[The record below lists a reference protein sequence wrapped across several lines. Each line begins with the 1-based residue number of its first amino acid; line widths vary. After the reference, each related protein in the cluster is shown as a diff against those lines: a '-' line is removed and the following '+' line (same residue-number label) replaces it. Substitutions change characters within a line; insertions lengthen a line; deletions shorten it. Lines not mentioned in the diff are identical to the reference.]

1 MMLLASERTRTM
13 TKNLSTKILSSR
25 PSQTWLRRILGVVSL
40 AAVLILLV
48 TEAANAARLKDIAS
62 IRGVRENQ
70 LIGYGIV
77 VGLKGTGDGKNEFT
91 SKSMIRMLD
100 KLGMKLD
107 SPEFTSKNVAAVV
120 ITATMPAFG
129 KAGNPIDITV
139 SSIGDASSLQGG
151 TLLQSP
157 LRAANDQVFAVA
169 QGSVVIGGDGKDMHL
184 TAGRIPN
191 GAIIERDMTADFAT
205 RKMYRLTLINPDF
218 TTAARTVLT
227 INKELGGHY
236 ASAKDSGTI
245 DIITPF
251 TYENRGVELLA
262 TIEAIEINPDMKARV
277 VINEKTGTV
286 VIGDK
291 VKISKVAISHGG
303 LSVKVG
309 DGKKGSATSDDKI
322 AVLDGGVSVGDLV
335 QALNKLGVAPRD
347 LITILQSIKAAGAL
361 HGELEVL

>member
-1 MMLLASERTRTM
+1 MNKITNFL
-13 TKNLSTKILSSR
+13 ILS
-25 PSQTWLRRILGVVSL
+25 
-40 AAVLILLV
+40 AVLFFSLI
-48 TEAANAARLKDIAS
+48 ESANAARLKDIAS

-77 VGLKGTGDGKNEFT
+77 VGLKGTGDGKNEFM
-91 SKSMIRMLD
+91 SKSMVRMLD

-107 SPEFTSKNVAAVV
+107 NVDFSSKNVAAVIV
-120 ITATMPAFG
+120 TATMPAFG

-139 SSIGDASSLQGG
+139 SAIGEASSLQGG
-151 TLLQSP
+151 TLLQTP
-157 LRAANDQVFAVA
+157 LRAANEQVFAVA
-169 QGSVVIGGDGKDMHL
+169 QGSIVIGGDGKDSHT

-191 GAIIERDMTADFAT
+191 GATIERDMTADFSS

-218 TTAARTVLT
+218 TTAARSVLT

-251 TYENRGVELLA
+251 AYENRGVELLA
-262 TIEAIEINPDMKARV
+262 TIESIEINPDMKARV
-277 VINEKTGTV
+277 VVNEKTGTI

-291 VKISKVAISHGG
+291 VKISRVAISHGA

-309 DGKKGSATSDDKI
+309 DGKKGAEEKV
-322 AVLDGGVSVGDLV
+322 AVLDSGVSVGELV
-335 QALNKLGVAPRD
+335 QALNKLGVSPKD
-347 LITILQSIKAAGAL
+347 LITILQSIKSAGAL

>member
-1 MMLLASERTRTM
+1 MNRIFQILAIIA
-13 TKNLSTKILSSR
+13 LF
-25 PSQTWLRRILGVVSL
+25 ILGYY
-40 AAVLILLV
+40 
-48 TEAANAARLKDIAS
+48 EGANAARLKDIAS

-77 VGLKGTGDGKNEFT
+77 VGLKGTGDGKNEFM
-91 SKSMIRMLD
+91 SKSVVRMFD

-107 SPEFTSKNVAAVV
+107 SPEFASKNAAAVI

-139 SSIGDASSLQGG
+139 SAIGDASSLQGG
-151 TLLQSP
+151 TLLQAP
-157 LRAANDQVFAVA
+157 LRAANEQVYAVA
-169 QGSVVIGGDGKDMHL
+169 QGSIVIGGDGKDSHT

-191 GAIIERDMTADFAT
+191 GAIIERDMTADFSS

-218 TTAARTVLT
+218 TTAARSVLT

-236 ASAKDSGTI
+236 ATAKDAGTI

-251 TYENRGVELLA
+251 AYENRGVELLA
-262 TIEAIEINPDMKARV
+262 TIESIEINPDMKARV
-277 VINEKTGTV
+277 VVNEKTGTI

-291 VKISKVAISHGG
+291 VKISKVAISHG
-303 LSVKVG
+303 SIAVKVG
-309 DGKKGSATSDDKI
+309 DGKKGSEEKV
-322 AVLDGGVSVGDLV
+322 AVLDTGVSVGELV
-335 QALNKLGVAPRD
+335 QALNKLGVSPKD
-347 LITILQSIKAAGAL
+347 LITILQSIKSAGAL

>member
-1 MMLLASERTRTM
+1 MNKVLMF
-13 TKNLSTKILSSR
+13 
-25 PSQTWLRRILGVVSL
+25 LG
-40 AAVLILLV
+40 LV
-48 TEAANAARLKDIAS
+48 ALFFFGAIHGANAARLKDIAS

-77 VGLKGTGDGKNEFT
+77 IGLKGTGDGKNEFM
-91 SKSMIRMLD
+91 SKSMVRMLD

-107 SPEFTSKNVAAVV
+107 SPEFSSKNVAAVIV
-120 ITATMPAFG
+120 TATMPAFG

-139 SSIGDASSLQGG
+139 SAIGEASSLQGG
-151 TLLQSP
+151 TLLQTP
-157 LRAANDQVFAVA
+157 LRAANEQVYAVA
-169 QGSVVIGGDGKDMHL
+169 QGSVIIGGDAKDAHV
-184 TAGRIPN
+184 TVGRIPN
-191 GAIIERDMTADFAT
+191 GAQIERDMTADFSS

-218 TTAARTVLT
+218 TTAARSVLT

-251 TYENRGVELLA
+251 AYENRGVELLA
-262 TIEAIEINPDMKARV
+262 TIESIEINPDMKARV
-277 VINEKTGTV
+277 VVNEKTGTI

-291 VKISKVAISHGG
+291 VKISRVAISHGA

-309 DGKKGSATSDDKI
+309 EGKKGSEEKV
-322 AVLDGGVSVGDLV
+322 AVLESGVSVGDLV
-335 QALNKLGVAPRD
+335 QALNKLGVSPKD

-361 HGELEVL
+361 HGELDVL

>member
-1 MMLLASERTRTM
+1 MNKLFKIITLGLVLVAASVEVA
-13 TKNLSTKILSSR
+13 
-25 PSQTWLRRILGVVSL
+25 Q
-40 AAVLILLV
+40 
-48 TEAANAARLKDIAS
+48 AARLKDIAT

-77 VGLKGTGDGKNEFT
+77 VGLKGTGDGKNEFM
-91 SKSMIRMLD
+91 SKSMVRMFD
-100 KLGMKLD
+100 KLGVKLEGQD
-107 SPEFTSKNVAAVV
+107 FSSKNVAAVI
-120 ITATMPAFG
+120 ITASMPAFG

-139 SSIGDASSLQGG
+139 SAIGDASSLAGG

-157 LRAANDQVFAVA
+157 LRAANDEVYAVA
-169 QGSVVIGGDGKDMHL
+169 QGSIIIGGDPKDAHL
-184 TAGRIPN
+184 TSGRVPN
-191 GAIIERDMTADFAT
+191 GATIERDMTADFAT

-218 TTAARTVLT
+218 TTAARSVLT

-236 ASAKDSGTI
+236 ASAKDGGTI

-251 TYENRGVELLA
+251 AYENRGVELLA
-262 TIEAIEINPDMKARV
+262 TIESIDINPDMKARV
-277 VINEKTGTV
+277 VVNEKTGTI

-291 VKISKVAISHGG
+291 VKISKVAISHGS

-309 DGKKGSATSDDKI
+309 DGKKGTVEEKV
-322 AVLDGGVSVGDLV
+322 AVLEPGVSVGDLV
-335 QALNKLGVAPRD
+335 QALNKMGVTPKD

>member
-1 MMLLASERTRTM
+1 M
-13 TKNLSTKILSSR
+13 NKILS
-25 PSQTWLRRILGVVSL
+25 ILTLS
-40 AAVLILLV
+40 ALLV
-48 TEAANAARLKDIAS
+48 ALSFDVAQAARLKDIAS

-77 VGLKGTGDGKNEFT
+77 VGLKGTGDGKNEFM
-91 SKSMIRMLD
+91 SKSVVRMFD
-100 KLGMKLD
+100 KLGIKLD
-107 SPEFTSKNVAAVV
+107 SPEFSSKNVAAV
-120 ITATMPAFG
+120 ILTGTMPAFG
-129 KAGNPIDITV
+129 KAGNPIDVTV
-139 SSIGDASSLQGG
+139 SAIGDASSLAGG

-169 QGSVVIGGDGKDMHL
+169 QGSVIIGGDPKDAHL
-184 TAGRIPN
+184 TSGRIPN

-218 TTAARTVLT
+218 TTAARSVLT

-236 ASAKDSGTI
+236 ASAKDAGTI

-251 TYENRGVELLA
+251 AYENRGVELLA
-262 TIEAIEINPDMKARV
+262 TIEAIDINPDMKARV
-277 VINEKTGTV
+277 VVNEKTGTI

-291 VKISKVAISHGG
+291 VKISKVAISHGS
-303 LSVKVG
+303 LAVKVG
-309 DGKKGSATSDDKI
+309 DGKKGSADEKV
-322 AVLDGGVSVGDLV
+322 AVLESGVSVGDLV
-335 QALNKLGVAPRD
+335 QALNKLGVSPKD